1 MKTDVLLEPRS
12 IKIILLIHGR
22 GRISSCELMDIGSKY
37 CLAHKRARELESMG
51 LLTSFPDNRLQSKVN
66 WELTPKGGAV
76 ATLLQIVEDLG
87 HGFLDH
93 RRLFPEELMELVES
107 GDIEGIRKLARSL
120 SGGLADMWKER

>member
-22 GRISSCELMDIGSKY
+22 GRISSGELMDIGSKY
-37 CLAHKRARELESMG
+37 RLAHQRAMELESMG
-51 LLTSFPDNRLQSKVN
+51 LLVSFPDDRLQSKVN

-93 RRLFPEELMELVES
+93 RSLFPEELMELVET
-107 GDIEGIRKLARSL
+107 GDIEGIRRLARSIE
-120 SGGLADMWKER
+120 GGPGGMWKE

>member
-37 CLAHKRARELESMG
+37 CLAHRRARELESMG
-51 LLTSFPDNRLQSKVN
+51 ILVSFPDDRLQSKVN

-93 RRLFPEELMELVES
+93 RRLFPDELMDLVET
-107 GDIEGIRKLARSL
+107 GDIEGIRRLARSMT
-120 SGGLADMWKER
+120 GGLGELWKYR